1 MSTAPAPSPSPTPM
15 RANRKTIETTCSI
28 CDRGFELAEM
38 VYRCANC
45 GGYHHTKCWDT
56 HRSCTR
62 AEEFVSVRH
71 PEMAAPCSQAI
82 ASPPLL
88 PDAQSE
94 ERACPVC
101 GELIKREAIKCRFCN
116 AVLDERLD
124 RLEANPAYVKPPKLH
139 WAVLLLLHICTCYT
153 FGLCWLIRQSVWAQ
167 KADRESKAMLPTVAG
182 AALSIIYIIYVWTAP
197 IGDHKDK
204 PSLLPLVAIVIFQ
217 IGNFRIKRA
226 METYYNSVEPVNL
239 QLSGPMTFFFS
250 FLYFQYHFRRIAKE
264 RESRSLR
271 GPIKMSVETLPWLR

>member
-56 HRSCTR
+56 HRGCTR
-62 AEEFVSVRH
+62 VEESVSVRD

-82 ASPPLL
+82 ASPPPL

-139 WAVLLLLHICTCYT
+139 WAVLLLLHICTYSA
-153 FGLCWLIRQSVWAQ
+153 FGFVWLIRQSVWAQ
-167 KADRESKAMLPTVAG
+167 KADRESNAILPIVAG
-182 AALSIIYIIYVWTAP
+182 IALFIISGATSAIEDLKAVSP
-197 IGDHKDK
+197 LC
-204 PSLLPLVAIVIFQ
+204 SLVAIVFYQ
-217 IGNFRIKRA
+217 IGNFRIKGA
-226 METYYNSVEPVNL
+226 MERYYNSVEPVDL
-239 QLSGPMTFFFS
+239 QLSGGMTFFFS

-264 RESRSLR
+264 RESRPLSLN
-271 GPIKMSVETLPWLR
+271 SSFQDLL

>member
-1 MSTAPAPSPSPTPM
+1 M
-15 RANRKTIETTCSI
+15 RANRKAIETACSI

-38 VYRCANC
+38 VNRCANC
-45 GGYHHTKCWDT
+45 GGYYHTKCWDT
-56 HRSCTR
+56 HRGCTR
-62 AEEFVSVRH
+62 EEESVSVRA

-82 ASPPLL
+82 ASPPPL

-94 ERACPVC
+94 GRACPVC

-124 RLEANPAYVKPPKLH
+124 RLQANPAYVKPLKLH
-139 WAVLLLLHICTCYT
+139 WAVLLLLSICTCHT

-167 KADRESKAMLPTVAG
+167 KANRESYDKAMLPTVAG
-182 AALSIIYIIYVWTAP
+182 VVLYFIYLIYVGTAP

-204 PSLLPLVAIVIFQ
+204 SSPLPLVAIVLIQ

-250 FLYFQYHFRRIAKE
+250 CLYFQYHFRRIAKE
-264 RESRSLR
+264 RESQSLR